1 MPNDSTMKFR
11 ADISQLKAAMQEASR
26 AIKVANSE
34 FKAATAG
41 MDKWGSSATGLE
53 AKLKQLNTVL
63 KAQKTQ
69 LSLAE
74 QELEKTRKVYGENSA
89 ETDRAR
95 IKVNNYKAA
104 IGKTEKDLSK
114 YEQELEKVGNE
125 SEDMGN
131 AVEDSA
137 RAAEKAGD
145 GFTVMKGALA
155 SLVADGIRLAVGAVK
170 DLARETFNAG
180 ANFESAMSQVEAVS
194 GASASEMDA
203 LTAKAKEM
211 GETTKFSA
219 SESAEAFNYM
229 AMAGWKTEDM
239 IGGIAGIMN
248 LAAASGEDLATT
260 SDIVTD
266 ALTAMGYSAKDSGQ
280 LADVMAAASSNANTN
295 VKLMGDTFQYAAPLV
310 GALGYNMEDTAVA
323 IGLMA
328 NAGIK
333 GQKAGTALR
342 SILTRLASPP
352 KAASEA
358 MEKLGINLKDAS
370 GKMKPF
376 SEVIK
381 DMREKFSG
389 LSETQQAQMA
399 SAIGG
404 QEAMS
409 GLLAIVNAA
418 PSDFE
423 KLTKAVANSEGA
435 AKDMSDTM
443 NDNVSGQITLLK
455 SKIEGIMIK
464 VFEKA
469 APRIRKAIDS
479 ISSAL
484 DGVDWN
490 GVADRVGS
498 AMQKV
503 VGVFTY
509 VLKNGRTIATILGV
523 IGTALASVFVVN
535 KISAFVTSITNL
547 TGTFGKLK
555 TAIAASETASKGLAL
570 AQKAIPLVALAS
582 GIAAVV
588 GAMIKWQNSHD
599 AAIRKTQSLTAE
611 QKKLIEETKA
621 ETQAYNEAD
630 KARKEANNGISSEYG
645 YIEQLKNEYNG
656 LIGKNGEVKEKYKDR
671 ANFIIGEL
679 ANALGLERDEIQKLI
694 NKNGKLGESIDKLIE
709 KKKAEAMLSANEDA
723 YKEAISKQG
732 EALKNYQDNLSE
744 LETVAKKRS
753 EAGKALKKAEEAYLA
768 APVEMKDDAAETWN
782 DAKTAYAE
790 ADKNY
795 KKLEKSAKDAE
806 NTYIG
811 YQATIQNYEGL
822 STAIINGDSK
832 KIATALTNMQN
843 NFITAKNG
851 TKATLQQQVKDYQS
865 NYESLKKAVESGMP
879 GVTQAQVKAA
889 KDMVDKAKKE
899 LNKLPPEG
907 KKTGK
912 KSGDE
917 HAKGVESTT
926 GKNKSA
932 GRKAGKAATTGE
944 KEGGKNSKKNGKKQG
959 EDHAKGVESTKG
971 KNKKAGEKVGKA
983 GVQGEKDGSKGS
995 GKAGS
1000 KAGDDYAD
1008 SLGNKK
1014 EKAGKKA
1021 EKVGEHAKSSLEV
1034 DTTSSGENFLQGFI
1048 DSLSPKS
1055 SIVGTLMSA
1064 VTGVGSK
1071 ILKWF
1076 NDSLG
1081 EKSPSKLTFKSGKYF
1096 VQGFVNGVAK
1106 SQKTLVKT
1114 VQDLAGLAVKEMA
1127 KMSGFNFSEVASN
1140 ASTKFADGMAK
1151 QVDYMLA
1158 KMNYKNE
1165 QKIKEFD
1172 SKISSLESKRDKKVS
1187 ALEKARDKKVAAL
1200 EKKKDKAK
1208 KDEDK
1213 KAIQKEI
1220 DKVKK
1225 NYNKQISATK
1235 SQYNKLIKTQE
1246 KYKEAYSTASAQ
1258 MISDFQNALS
1268 EYQAKAQAL
1277 IDDVIN
1283 GITDKYNERYDE
1295 LINKQDS
1302 LIEKLKSSVELF
1314 EISGAGVITIG
1325 DIKEQTKEINDY
1337 YNKLAEIKGKVSSE
1351 LFDQITSYDMA
1362 EGSAFVTQLLNMS
1375 AADLKAY
1382 DKAYTQ
1388 MLKAANKAGTN
1399 IYKDDFEQLEKDYQ
1413 EELDKAFKNIEKKLK
1428 KLGEQAMKGF
1438 VNGLTKNT
1446 NYMNK
1451 NVKTFVKSLIAR
1463 FKKELG
1469 IKSPSK
1475 VMAEIGE
1482 YTGEGFDNGLLS
1494 VVKNIQKTAGEIASA
1509 VSTPLSN
1516 VTADIGGVGAT
1527 VAQGGIN
1534 GVGGGNVVNNY
1545 NLVQNNT
1552 SPKALTALETYKAR
1566 RRQISMLKAATQNG

>member
-34 FKAATAG
+34 FKASTAG
-41 MDKWGSSATGLE
+41 MDKWSNSATGLQ
-53 AKLKQLNTVL
+53 AKLTQLNTVL
-63 KAQKTQ
+63 NAQKKQ
-69 LSLAE
+69 LSLAKA
-74 QELEKTRKVYGENSA
+74 ELEKTSKEYGENSA

-95 IKVNNYKAA
+95 IKVNNYQAA
-104 IGKTEKDLSK
+104 VNKTEKELNH
-114 YEQELEKVGNE
+114 YEKELNDVEKGLKE
-125 SEDMGN
+125 T
-131 AVEDSA
+131 
-137 RAAEKAGD
+137 GD
-145 GFTVMKGALA
+145 TAKKSGKDTETGAKGFTVMRGALSA
-155 SLVADGIRLAVGAVK
+155 LVAMGIRTAINGFRTLGREAIQAYEDFDTGADNVIKATGATGKAAEQLESSYKKVTQSVIGDFSELGNAVGEINTRFDFTGGDLESASIKFQKFSEITGTDATEAVRLVSRAMGDASIESNKYGELLDQLAVAAQKSGISVDSLTENIAKYGAPMRALGFDTKESIALFSQWEKAGVNTQIAFSGMK
-170 DLARETFNAG
+170 KAISNWGKANKDPREEFKKTLTDIKNTPSLASATAKSIEIFGAKAGPDLADAIKEGRFAYDDFLKALENSNGSVDKTYERTLNG
-180 ANFESAMSQVEAVS
+180 ADKIKLQIQSIRADMGSFVGEIATKYQDQISAFLDSV
-194 GASASEMDA
+194 
-203 LTAKAKEM
+203 
-211 GETTKFSA
+211 
-219 SESAEAFNYM
+219 
-229 AMAGWKTEDM
+229 
-239 IGGIAGIMN
+239 
-248 LAAASGEDLATT
+248 T
-260 SDIVTD
+260 S
-266 ALTAMGYSAKDSGQ
+266 
-280 LADVMAAASSNANTN
+280 
-295 VKLMGDTFQYAAPLV
+295 
-310 GALGYNMEDTAVA
+310 
-323 IGLMA
+323 
-328 NAGIK
+328 
-333 GQKAGTALR
+333 
-342 SILTRLASPP
+342 
-352 KAASEA
+352 
-358 MEKLGINLKDAS
+358 
-370 GKMKPF
+370 
-376 SEVIK
+376 
-381 DMREKFSG
+381 
-389 LSETQQAQMA
+389 
-399 SAIGG
+399 
-404 QEAMS
+404 
-409 GLLAIVNAA
+409 
-418 PSDFE
+418 
-423 KLTKAVANSEGA
+423 
-435 AKDMSDTM
+435 
-443 NDNVSGQITLLK
+443 K
-455 SKIEGIMIK
+455 SKAFVSFVIQNSNTILNVLK
-464 VFEKA
+464 VA
-469 APRIRKAIDS
+469 
-479 ISSAL
+479 
-484 DGVDWN
+484 
-490 GVADRVGS
+490 GVALIS
-498 AMQKV
+498 I
-503 VGVFTY
+503 FT
-509 VLKNGRTIATILGV
+509 I
-523 IGTALASVFVVN
+523 N
-535 KISAFVTSITNL
+535 KISTFVTSIKTL
-547 TGTFGKLK
+547 TETFGKLK
-555 TAIAASETASKGLAL
+555 TAITGAETASKGLAL
-570 AQKAIPLVALAS
+570 AQKAIPLIALAS

-806 NTYIG
+806 NTYVG

-917 HAKGVESTT
+917 HAKGVESTI

-1071 ILKWF
+1071 ILTWF
-1076 NDSLG
+1076 NNSLG

-1172 SKISSLESKRDKKVS
+1172 SKISNLESKRDKKVS
-1187 ALEKARDKKVAAL
+1187 ALEKARDKKIKEL

-1208 KDEDK
+1208 KDKDK

>member
-1 MPNDSTMKFR
+1 MPNDSTMKFK

-34 FKAATAG
+34 FKASTAG
-41 MDKWGSSATGLE
+41 MDKWSSSATGLQ

-63 KAQKTQ
+63 DAQKKQ

-74 QELEKTRKVYGENSA
+74 QELKKTVAVYGENSA

-95 IKVNNYKAA
+95 IKVNNYQAA
-104 IGKTEKDLSK
+104 VNKTEKELNNYEKELKDVETGSK
-114 YEQELEKVGNE
+114 DAGK
-125 SEDMGN
+125 
-131 AVEDSA
+131 AVEDSGK
-137 RAAEKAGD
+137 AAKNASD

-155 SLVADGIRLAVGAVK
+155 SLVASGIRLAINGVVKLGHEIYDLGKQSIESYAQYEQLVGGV
-170 DLARETFNAG
+170 ETLFGTGGMSIDEYAKKVGKTTKEVEKEYKNLMSAQDEVLKNAAG
-180 ANFESAMSQVEAVS
+180 AYKTAGMSANEYMDTVTSF
-194 GASASEMDA
+194 SASLIQGLDGD
-203 LTAKAKEM
+203 TAKA
-211 GETTKFSA
+211 
-219 SESAEAFNYM
+219 
-229 AMAGWKTEDM
+229 
-239 IGGIAGIMN
+239 
-248 LAAASGEDLATT
+248 
-260 SDIVTD
+260 
-266 ALTAMGYSAKDSGQ
+266 AKV
-280 LADVMAAASSNANTN
+280 AD
-295 VKLMGDTFQYAAPLV
+295 Q
-310 GALGYNMEDTAVA
+310 A
-323 IGLMA
+323 I
-328 NAGIK
+328 I
-333 GQKAGTALR
+333 
-342 SILTRLASPP
+342 
-352 KAASEA
+352 
-358 MEKLGINLKDAS
+358 
-370 GKMKPF
+370 
-376 SEVIK
+376 
-381 DMREKFSG
+381 
-389 LSETQQAQMA
+389 
-399 SAIGG
+399 
-404 QEAMS
+404 
-409 GLLAIVNAA
+409 
-418 PSDFE
+418 
-423 KLTKAVANSEGA
+423 
-435 AKDMSDTM
+435 DMSDNANKMGTDISMIQNAYQGFAKDNYTM
-443 NDNVSGQITLLK
+443 LDNLKLGYGGTQSEMARLVNNSGVMGKSFKATAENVKDIPFDKLIEAIHVTQEEMGITGTTAK
-455 SKIEGIMIK
+455 EASETIEGSINAMKGSWQNLLTGLADETADVDKLWNDFIDSAGT
-464 VFEKA
+464 VAENLL
-469 APRIRKAIDS
+469 PRIKTLFNNVTKFIGEKLQENFPELKAT
-479 ISSAL
+479 L
-484 DGVDWN
+484 DGT
-490 GVADRVGS
+490 GS
-498 AMQKV
+498 TIKSIV
-503 VGVFTY
+503 NY
-509 VLKNGRTIATILGV
+509 VIQNSGTVLNILKV
-523 IGTALASVFVVN
+523 IGVTLAGIFVVN
-535 KISAFVTSITNL
+535 KVSNFITSITNL
-547 TGTFGKLK
+547 TAVFTKLK
-555 TAIAASETASKGLAL
+555 AATDATTASSKALAL
-570 AQKAIPLVALAS
+570 AQKAIPLVALVS
-582 GIAAVV
+582 GIIAVV
-588 GAMIKWQNSHD
+588 TAMTKWQNSHD
-599 AAIRKTQSLTAE
+599 EAIRKTQSLTAE
-611 QKKLIEETKA
+611 QKKLVEETKA

-656 LIGKNGEVKEKYKDR
+656 LIGKNGEVKDKYKDR
-671 ANFIIGEL
+671 ANFIVGEL

-732 EALKNYQDNLSE
+732 EALKKYQDNLSE
-744 LETVAKKRS
+744 LEVAAKKRT
-753 EAGKALKKAEEAYLA
+753 EASKAVNNAYEAYLA
-768 APVEMKDDAAETWN
+768 APVEMKNDARDAWN
-782 DAKTAYAE
+782 DAKTAYDE
-790 ADKNY
+790 ANKNY

-806 NTYIG
+806 NTYVG

-832 KIATALTNMQN
+832 KIASALTNLQN

-851 TKATLQQQVKDYQS
+851 TKATLQQQVKDYQA
-865 NYESLKKAVESGMP
+865 NYESLKKAIESGMP

-899 LNKLPPEG
+899 LGKLPGEA
-907 KKTGK
+907 K
-912 KSGDE
+912 KSGKKAGEE
-917 HAKGVESTT
+917 HAKGVESTS

-932 GRKAGKAATTGE
+932 GNKAGKAATTGE
-944 KEGGKNSKKNGKKQG
+944 KEGGKNSKKTGKKQG
-959 EDHAKGVESTKG
+959 EDHAKGVEGTKS
-971 KNKKAGEKVGKA
+971 KNKKAGEQVGKA

-1008 SLGNKK
+1008 SLGDKK
-1014 EKAGKKA
+1014 DKAGRKA
-1021 EKVGEHAKSSLEV
+1021 EAVGKHAKSELEV

-1048 DSLSPKS
+1048 DSLAIGNP
-1055 SIVGTLMSA
+1055 IVNTLMNA
-1064 VTGVGSK
+1064 VTGIGSK
-1071 ILKWF
+1071 ILSWF
-1076 NDSLG
+1076 NNSLG

-1114 VQDLAGLAVKEMA
+1114 VQNLAGVAVKEMA

-1187 ALEKARDKKVAAL
+1187 ALEKARDKKVTAL

-1208 KDEDK
+1208 KDKDK

-1283 GITDKYNERYDE
+1283 GITDKYNQRYDE
-1295 LINKQDS
+1295 LISKQDS

-1325 DIKEQTKEINDY
+1325 DIKEQTKQINDY
-1337 YNKLAEIKGKVSSE
+1337 YNKLAEIKGKVSAD
-1351 LFDQITSYDMA
+1351 LFDQITSYDMD
-1362 EGSAFVTQLLNMS
+1362 EGSAFISQLLDMS

-1382 DKAYTQ
+1382 DEAYTQ

-1413 EELDKAFKNIEKKLK
+1413 KELDKAFKGIDKQLK

-1446 NYMNK
+1446 DYMNK

-1509 VSTPLSN
+1509 VSSPLN
-1516 VTADIGGVGAT
+1516 GITADIGGIRSSV
-1527 VAQGGIN
+1527 VQGGAN
-1534 GVGGGNVVNNY
+1534 GIYGNNSNVVNNY

-1566 RRQISMLKAATQNG
+1566 RRQINMMKAATQNS